1 MTNPLETSGNA
12 TDFNTILESLTGLTE
27 DELYE
32 SMRLAAASKK
42 ANLKIPYLQNNDRKN
57 RAMTIRFLP
66 EMHKKFLEVGD
77 EIIRQKGALTAEIK
91 RKASDTFTAALT
103 KGDVIIEVK
112 KNGRRSAYASPE
124 MAKKIQDHKLEL
136 SDGHGKTKNYDG
148 VIVVDIKNFQTLAN
162 AFLKRL
168 QTATQAQKQTT
179 TEEIK
184 AAQPSDATVLPTTPT
199 VVVQTPDKKVS
210 IGQKKEAPPAEKPD
224 LLKQQE
230 KGLEAERQAVS
241 QKQEIQKETLE
252 KAQDVK
258 EQEAE
263 KADLKLQAT
272 LAEAKKEEPLPTVSA
287 ALPPEASASSETAR

>member
-1 MTNPLETSGNA
+1 MANSFDTAGGA

-42 ANLKIPYLQNNDRKN
+42 ANLKIPYMQNNERKN

-66 EMHKKFLEVGD
+66 EMHKKFLEVGN
-77 EIIRQKGALTAEIK
+77 EIIRQKGTLSAEIK

-103 KGDVIIEVK
+103 KGDVIIELK

-124 MAKKIQDHKLEL
+124 MAKKIHDHKLEL

-168 QTATQAQKQTT
+168 QSPNQAQKQTT
-179 TEEIK
+179 VEEIK
-184 AAQPSDATVLPTTPT
+184 AAQPSDATALPAAPT
-199 VVVQTPDKKVS
+199 VVIQTADKKVS
-210 IGQKKEAPPAEKPD
+210 IGQKKDAPPAEKPD

-230 KGLEAERQAVS
+230 KGLEAERQAVE

-252 KAQDVK
+252 KAQDIK
-258 EQEAE
+258 EQESE
-263 KADLKLQAT
+263 KADTKLQES
-272 LAEAKKEEPLPTVSA
+272 LIEAKKEEPIPTVSA
-287 ALPPEASASSETAR
+287 ALPPETSASSETAR